1 MTDDNDKL
9 NDAIIAAYT
18 KPLLEDTRKQ
28 IQKLRDE
35 VREVWETATRTQWVT
50 AKPLGDNE
58 CWDAVKTIAELRI
71 ENETLKI
78 EVEALQKQLE
88 EMRGDLFGIIGT
100 AACIEVEYAPDYHL
114 CREHDASYEGAGCCP
129 TGLLLKKYPE
139 VKT

>member
-88 EMRGDLFGIIGT
+88 EMRGDL
-100 AACIEVEYAPDYHL
+100 VELLTDY
-114 CREHDASYEGAGCCP
+114 
-129 TGLLLKKYPE
+129 LLL
-139 VKT
+139 